1 MTITNMIMRTCE
13 EEFMMG
19 QTQYLL
25 YNVSVIRQDKA
36 DDEDCTFTESDGEN
50 HTFIEADEE
59 GHTFKEVDG
68 EDHTFKEN
76 SDKILR
82 YMVNISFL

>member
-1 MTITNMIMRTCE
+1 M
-13 EEFMMG
+13 
-19 QTQYLL
+19 
-25 YNVSVIRQDKA
+25 SVIRQDKA
-36 DDEDCTFTESDGEN
+36 GDEDCTFTESDGEN

-82 YMVNISFL
+82 YMVNISFYDTYNSYTLRFLLLTVR